1 MGWLAIGVIAATFF
15 GVLVGVLV
23 IGLCQTAR
31 EPRERGDLPAQLEQD
46 RTQQP
51 GNAIHR
57 QTVGD
62 VEIRLKHRTAN

>member
-1 MGWLAIGVIAATFF
+1 MGWLPIGLIAGGLLGAT
-15 GVLVGVLV
+15 VGVLV
-23 IGLCQTAR
+23 KELCQMAR

-51 GNAIHR
+51 VNAIHR

-62 VEIRLKHRTAN
+62 VEIRPKHRTGN